1 MNNDITKLNNWL
13 ISVSLSTCNNDQIN
27 NNNNTITEKMLND
40 DDDVDDDDDDDDI
53 YIDNKTENINQ
64 SSNDVIDT
72 SISSINTIIPTLK
85 TSIDNIIKLQWKLDK
100 IKIKYPPNDIILLY
114 FKLNNKQ
121 RQHDDINNN
130 NNNIISLLNDNTKD
144 FNVILY
150 FKNTVIA
157 SFIIKNYKYIEIH
170 KPLSSSKLSSSKT
183 TEDYVKYIINKL
195 SVGLNRWMLI
205 VESNIQSKLIILKRE
220 ENGPINEIVFV
231 ANYSDLVYLLKNV
244 I

>member
-1 MNNDITKLNNWL
+1 
-13 ISVSLSTCNNDQIN
+13 V
-27 NNNNTITEKMLND
+27 
-40 DDDVDDDDDDDDI
+40 
-53 YIDNKTENINQ
+53 
-64 SSNDVIDT
+64 
-72 SISSINTIIPTLK
+72 
-85 TSIDNIIKLQWKLDK
+85 
-100 IKIKYPPNDIILLY
+100 
-114 FKLNNKQ
+114 
-121 RQHDDINNN
+121 
-130 NNNIISLLNDNTKD
+130 ISLLNDNTKD

-150 FKNTVIA
+150 FKNIVIA

-170 KPLSSSKLSSSKT
+170 KPLSSSSSSSSKLSSKT

-231 ANYSDLVYLLKNV
+231 ANYTDLAYLLKNV